1 VRRVFE
7 LFSDLVGR
15 VNLRL
20 PCPPPRA
27 RQTGFTLIETIIAIS
42 IVASAVI
49 AVVVVIGSSARSSS
63 RGRESVTLLQ
73 LARAQVEAI
82 QQYPFQIIPSAYP
95 TISPIPEG
103 FTVSFTSTDPGTS
116 YKYPTQAPT
125 VVSGSIQ
132 QITVTA
138 SGDYGTLQL
147 TFYKIK
153 AP

>member
-1 VRRVFE
+1 MTRSFSEWTASVRSFPRLLSRVP
-7 LFSDLVGR
+7 LAV
-15 VNLRL
+15 
-20 PCPPPRA
+20 
-27 RQTGFTLIETIIAIS
+27 RQGGFTLIETIVAVAI
-42 IVASAVI
+42 VGSAVI
-49 AVVVVIGSSARSSS
+49 AIVAVIGSSARSSA

-82 QQYPFQIIPSAYP
+82 QQSPYQSTPTAYP

-116 YKYPTQAPT
+116 YTYPTQAPT
-125 VVSGSIQ
+125 VVTGSVQ

-138 SGDYGTLQL
+138 SGDYGSLDL
-147 TFYKIK
+147 IFYKIK